1 MSCKN
6 VTKRAQHDIKDKD
19 WVNVLLILHYLSM
32 VIDIP
37 VTLLVFIDM
46 IFFIIFLF
54 GPLGNRNDTW
64 KTGTFSY
71 VVWIMVNKIPWRKLV
86 PHMLC
91 GKNNDMCLG
100 LTAWKLWLFLWLLDT
115 SCMFHSYD
123 TSLMTL
129 EGNNGQ

>member
-19 WVNVLLILHYLSM
+19 WVNVLLILHYLSI
-32 VIDIP
+32 VIDIQ

-64 KTGTFSY
+64 KTDTFSY
-71 VVWIMVNKIPWRKLV
+71 VVWIMVNKNP
-86 PHMLC
+86 
-91 GKNNDMCLG
+91 
-100 LTAWKLWLFLWLLDT
+100 LT
-115 SCMFHSYD
+115 
-123 TSLMTL
+123 
-129 EGNNGQ
+129 